1 MFDFVRSH
9 NRLLQGLLVLLI
21 FPSFV
26 FFGLQGYSSFTSDA
40 AATVAKVDGRA
51 IKQSELDAAHR
62 QQIEQM
68 RERMPN
74 IDVKLFDT
82 PEMKRQTLDELVRE
96 RVMETA
102 VAKQNLGVSDL
113 RLQQLFVADP
123 QFAMLRK
130 PDGSLNKEFLAAQG
144 MTATQFQERV
154 RQQYAQR
161 QVLAG
166 VNESAFSGKA
176 LLSANVNALL
186 DQREVQLQRFEAGA
200 YLDKVKPTDA
210 EIEAFYKAHGS
221 QFHSPEVAKI
231 DYVVLD
237 LAQLQKQVQVNEE
250 DLKTYYEQNKA
261 LRYTAPEERRASHI
275 LIAAAKDAP
284 AAERAKAK
292 EKAEALLA
300 ELSKQPERFAELA
313 KKNSADP
320 GSAEKGGDLDFF
332 GRGAMTKPFEDAAFA
347 MKKDELSKVVE
358 SDYGFHIIKLT
369 DVRGGQVKP
378 FDSVR
383 AEILDEVGKQAAQK
397 NYAAAAEE
405 FSNTVEDQSDS
416 LQPVVDK
423 LKLTKL
429 SASVQRQ
436 PVPNAAGPLASAKL
450 LDAVFGNEVLKNK
463 RNTQAIETGP
473 NQMVAARVTEYQPEH
488 LRPLAEVHA
497 DVLKQLRAEQAAA
510 AARKEGEARVA
521 ALKQNPAEALPQV
534 VTVSRAKAQD
544 LPRQVV
550 DAALAADL
558 SKAPAVVGVDLG
570 AQGYAVLKV
579 LKSVPRIAGDADVAS
594 AQPAVARALA
604 SAETAAYYDA
614 LKRRYKVDIKL
625 KAPEPA
631 ASATEAN

>member
-154 RQQYAQR
+154 RQQYAMR

-166 VNESAFSGKA
+166 VNESAVTGKA

-200 YLDKVKPTDA
+200 YMDKVKPTDA

-231 DYVVLD
+231 EYVVLD
-237 LAQLQKQVQVNEE
+237 LAQLQKQVQVSEE

-292 EKAEALLA
+292 EKAEGLLA

-383 AEILDEVGKQAAQK
+383 AEIVDEVSKQAAQK

-473 NQMVAARVTEYQPEH
+473 SQMVAARVTEYQPEH
-488 LRPLAEVHA
+488 LRPLAEVHD
-497 DVLKQLRAEQAAA
+497 DVLKQVQAEQAAA

-521 ALKQNPAEALPQV
+521 ALKQNPAEALPQA
-534 VTVSRAKAQD
+534 VTVSRAKAQG

-570 AQGYAVLKV
+570 AQGFAVLKV
-579 LKSVPRIAGDADVAS
+579 LKSLPRIAGDADVAS

-604 SAETAAYYDA
+604 SAETAAYYEA

-631 ASATEAN
+631 ASAAEAN